1 MLEYTALTM
10 LIISLDHDIELFL
23 YIEKKKC
30 AELPP
35 PPHFW
40 LPLNQRL
47 CKSATGQL
55 SQGTGLGTDLTCLS
69 SIWML
74 VVYDVFYM
82 SIFKGMFWKHMP

>member
-1 MLEYTALTM
+1 MILNCFCTLK
-10 LIISLDHDIELFL
+10 
-23 YIEKKKC
+23 KKKC

-40 LPLNQRL
+40 LPLNQRP

-69 SIWML
+69 SIRML

>member
-10 LIISLDHDIELFL
+10 LIISLNHDIELFL
-23 YIEKKKC
+23 YIGKKKY
-30 AELPP
+30 AELSPL
-35 PPHFW
+35 PHFW
-40 LPLNQRL
+40 LPLNQRP

-69 SIWML
+69 SIRML
-74 VVYDVFYM
+74 EVYDVFYM

>member
-23 YIEKKKC
+23 YIEKKKY
-30 AELPP
+30 AELLP

-40 LPLNQRL
+40 LPLNQRP

-55 SQGTGLGTDLTCLS
+55 SQGTGLSKDLTCLS
-69 SIWML
+69 SIRML
-74 VVYDVFYM
+74 EVYDVFYM
-82 SIFKGMFWKHMP
+82 SIFKDMFWNHKP